1 MCTKNTDTKQDFSW
15 TKFGYWVF
23 MRKLCLF
30 CCDII
35 YIRFLEFVNWIN
47 HFPKMFHFIRVSVSW
62 ENSNSITA
70 LIILCIIQKL
80 MQSLCVICLFTDFYY
95 VLQYDLITAGFCHH
109 GVVMIKLPENDVF
122 VIYAFFARVSEKGNE
137 FSPISN
143 H

>member
-80 MQSLCVICLFTDFYY
+80 M
-95 VLQYDLITAGFCHH
+95 
-109 GVVMIKLPENDVF
+109 
-122 VIYAFFARVSEKGNE
+122 
-137 FSPISN
+137 
-143 H
+143 

>member
-70 LIILCIIQKL
+70 FIIPCIILCYMFVHWFL
-80 MQSLCVICLFTDFYY
+80 LCFVVWFNYCW
-95 VLQYDLITAGFCHH
+95 FCHH

-122 VIYAFFARVSEKGNE
+122 VIYAFLARVSEKGNE

-143 H
+143 HWTLMAKC